1 MDVEQVISRIKETCP
16 EKPEV
21 TMDVELHRPDGSFIY
36 ELRLRSLWT
45 KEETSTYTGTIGVA
59 KIKSGKK
66 MGGGGKTNYREL
78 YELVV
83 QLKKIFDVVRLVD
96 VDKTEVVM
104 PEQSHACYAVWNRQ
118 ERCENCISARVVAQ
132 RCQLTKIEFVDS
144 KIYLVI
150 SHYVEIDGKGYALEM
165 VTEIRDEL
173 LFGAYGRSELI
184 EKIEQ
189 YNNKIYRDPL
199 SGAFNRRYY
208 EEQACHMVYMD
219 GVAMIDADDFKEIN
233 DKYGHMVGDL
243 ALKAYTEGVFSVI
256 RSTDILIRYGGDE
269 FVLLINHVL
278 KDVFIDKLERIC
290 KAVSAKKVEGYPQIQ
305 LSVSIGGV
313 YKGGPVKTAIVLADS
328 EMYKIKK
335 LKNSVSV
342 YEGGE

>member
-1 MDVEQVISRIKETCP
+1 M
-16 EKPEV
+16 
-21 TMDVELHRPDGSFIY
+21 
-36 ELRLRSLWT
+36 
-45 KEETSTYTGTIGVA
+45 
-59 KIKSGKK
+59 
-66 MGGGGKTNYREL
+66 NYREL
-78 YELVV
+78 DELVV

-328 EMYKIKK
+328 EMYKIK
-335 LKNSVSV
+335 N
-342 YEGGE
+342 

>member
-1 MDVEQVISRIKETCP
+1 MSCFL
-16 EKPEV
+16 
-21 TMDVELHRPDGSFIY
+21 EL
-36 ELRLRSLWT
+36 
-45 KEETSTYTGTIGVA
+45 
-59 KIKSGKK
+59 
-66 MGGGGKTNYREL
+66 
-78 YELVV
+78 
-83 QLKKIFDVVRLVD
+83 
-96 VDKTEVVM
+96 
-104 PEQSHACYAVWNRQ
+104 
-118 ERCENCISARVVAQ
+118 
-132 RCQLTKIEFVDS
+132 
-144 KIYLVI
+144 
-150 SHYVEIDGKGYALEM
+150 
-165 VTEIRDEL
+165 
-173 LFGAYGRSELI
+173 
-184 EKIEQ
+184 
-189 YNNKIYRDPL
+189 
-199 SGAFNRRYY
+199 
-208 EEQACHMVYMD
+208 MD

>member
-1 MDVEQVISRIKETCP
+1 MNC
-16 EKPEV
+16 
-21 TMDVELHRPDGSFIY
+21 
-36 ELRLRSLWT
+36 
-45 KEETSTYTGTIGVA
+45 
-59 KIKSGKK
+59 
-66 MGGGGKTNYREL
+66 REL
-78 YELVV
+78 DELVV

-290 KAVSAKKVEGYPQIQ
+290 THHSCY
-305 LSVSIGGV
+305 
-313 YKGGPVKTAIVLADS
+313 
-328 EMYKIKK
+328 
-335 LKNSVSV
+335 
-342 YEGGE
+342 

>member
-1 MDVEQVISRIKETCP
+1 MNC
-16 EKPEV
+16 
-21 TMDVELHRPDGSFIY
+21 
-36 ELRLRSLWT
+36 
-45 KEETSTYTGTIGVA
+45 
-59 KIKSGKK
+59 
-66 MGGGGKTNYREL
+66 REL
-78 YELVV
+78 DELVV

-256 RSTDILIRYGGDE
+256 RSTEILIRYGGDE

-313 YKGGPVKTAIVLADS
+313 YKGGPVKTAIALADS
-328 EMYKIKK
+328 EMYKVKK